1 MNSDRIVKGLS
12 NLVLKTS
19 KIRLFLFPYANG
31 NLPPKPIASQ
41 EEKKAFPFAFFIYYL
56 KQCNFILLTLNRS
69 QAAAYKDV
77 KTRADQLALTAK
89 RLPGHLQESTV
100 DSLPLNDHTCQRQPV
115 SLNCHPL
122 MGSRVTKQGRG
133 ASGVHSAQ
141 EYVTQQSPAQPYIR
155 QPSTDLLLEIQLV
168 YQFAVGIFEHP
179 PALPI
184 PPQEENCTETT

>member
-1 MNSDRIVKGLS
+1 MF
-12 NLVLKTS
+12 KTS

-31 NLPPKPIASQ
+31 NVPPKPIASQ

-56 KQCNFILLTLNRS
+56 KQCDFILLTLNRS

-100 DSLPLNDHTCQRQPV
+100 DSLPLNDCTCQRQPV

-122 MGSRVTKQGRG
+122 TGYRVTNQGRG

-141 EYVTQQSPAQPYIR
+141 EYVTQQRSAQPYIR
-155 QPSTDLLLEIQLV
+155 QPSTELTFYWKYREFTSLQWESLSIHQP
-168 YQFAVGIFEHP
+168 YQFHP
-179 PALPI
+179 KKKTA
-184 PPQEENCTETT
+184 QKQDRH